1 MASAVAQD
9 RAAILRLHAAGLP
22 LAPDVDLDQIAT
34 ACNGYTGA
42 DLAALCREAAMVAL
56 TAEAASTAPGAAAC
70 ARATSCARCWLRC
83 VDSTFRASLHMGL
96 ISCCIWV

>member
-1 MASAVAQD
+1 MAQD

-70 ARATSCARCWLRC
+70 ARATGCR
-83 VDSTFRASLHMGL
+83 
-96 ISCCIWV
+96 